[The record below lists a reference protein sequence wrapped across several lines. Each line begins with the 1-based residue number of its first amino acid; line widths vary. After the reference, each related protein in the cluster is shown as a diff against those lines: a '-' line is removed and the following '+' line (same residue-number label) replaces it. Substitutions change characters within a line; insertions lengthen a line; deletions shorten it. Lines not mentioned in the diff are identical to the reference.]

1 MVRTPHRAV
10 VLGLL
15 LMFLAPVNE
24 VFSASSRWSERAGT
38 MPVVPADGEVV
49 SINPPAF
56 SWNGT
61 SGKAVQFELRKKEG
75 STAHKVSADRNWL
88 LLNEALA
95 PGRYEWRITG
105 SGDSAR
111 KPWSLF
117 EVPPGATERA
127 VPPVSVL
134 LERAR
139 TKQRPRSLNPEALR
153 AKAERKASVLGE
165 LGRAVRDWSGAGPL
179 QESAL
184 RFKSSADGEAQDS
197 PKMAVQKMVFA
208 EEDKI
213 LQAALVALSTGDRQ
227 ALADAKRRALNM
239 AELDP
244 GGATSFATHDHGGRS
259 VAWTLALVH
268 DWLYPE
274 WTEAE
279 RSRLVA
285 AISAR
290 LEEMLGKVRHF
301 GLDDGRRLDANPY
314 DSHGAVTLARVSVIC
329 TVMAG
334 VAPQFDAC
342 FRNTVPRYLMWPVPW
357 GRDDG
362 GYANG
367 TNYAQWDTAY
377 THLLVWDML
386 QESIGMDVAETPWAQ
401 GYGKFITYFLP
412 PGTPTGL
419 FGDGAEKNWRNVW
432 ATQAR
437 AYAARV
443 SSPLSDWYVRNQF
456 GADETSLP
464 VLLAPYRDWS
474 TVEKEIPAGTP
485 DALHVPSIGW
495 VAMHSS
501 LADRGRTSVYF
512 KSSPYGSFSHSHAD
526 QNGFVINA
534 AGQPLAIDSGY
545 YDYYDSPHWRRWYK
559 QTRAHNAV
567 TFDGGQGQLHDT
579 MAAKG
584 KITQFET
591 TPSFDLV
598 TGDATQAY
606 GGALTLAVRSM
617 VYARPGTLLVF
628 DSLASST
635 PRSWEWNLHALKPMK
650 VKGKRSV
657 EIEQGGERLCAE
669 VVHGPEVDFSQTG
682 QFVVPPGGD
691 YPRQSHGM
699 FRAVEKSKTLRM
711 LTLLSLNC
719 EKPTVETTDEQ
730 GQLGVALGGHRFVFS
745 DSGVEHVQ

>member
-1 MVRTPHRAV
+1 MAAAV
-10 VLGLL
+10 EPTYAQRHDPLPIYPSALARVTTNPPVFSWPSDASGAYLVELADSTGRVGFKTTNNWLILDHKLSSGEYRWRYRPVGASDGKKEGWNQFTISSGLIELPIPSVELL
-15 LMFLAPVNE
+15 LNRAKNRDHPRTIDL
-24 VFSASSRWSERAGT
+24 ASSRENGVTYR
-38 MPVVPADGEVV
+38 VV
-49 SINPPAF
+49 
-56 SWNGT
+56 
-61 SGKAVQFELRKKEG
+61 
-75 STAHKVSADRNWL
+75 
-88 LLNEALA
+88 
-95 PGRYEWRITG
+95 
-105 SGDSAR
+105 
-111 KPWSLF
+111 
-117 EVPPGATERA
+117 
-127 VPPVSVL
+127 
-134 LERAR
+134 
-139 TKQRPRSLNPEALR
+139 
-153 AKAERKASVLGE
+153 AKALLPKIQAWSVESLPIE
-165 LGRAVRDWSGAGPL
+165 PTLSPSQSL
-179 QESAL
+179 QWKEQPS
-184 RFKSSADGEAQDS
+184 QM
-197 PKMAVQKMVFA
+197 MATQKWVFD

-213 LQAALVALSTGDRQ
+213 LRAALAWFATGNRMALDEAR
-227 ALADAKRRALNM
+227 RRALNL
-239 AELDP
+239 AGLDSR
-244 GGATSFATHDHGGRS
+244 GGTSFAAHDQAGRS
-259 VAWTLALVH
+259 IAWTLALTY

-274 WTEAE
+274 FSATER
-279 RSRLVA
+279 RSLVT
-285 AISAR
+285 AISDR
-290 LEEMLGKVRHF
+290 LTEMMGHGTF
-301 GLDDGRRLDANPY
+301 GLRGGRLLDTNPF
-314 DSHGAVTLARVSVIC
+314 DSHGAVTLGRVSVIC

-342 FRNTVPRYLMWPVPW
+342 FRNTVLRYLMWPVPW

-377 THLLVWDML
+377 THFLVWGML
-386 QESIGMDVAETPWAQ
+386 KESIGLDVATMPWAQ

-443 SSPLSDWYVRNQF
+443 PSPLADWYVRNQF
-456 GADETSLP
+456 GEDETSLP

-485 DALHVPSIGW
+485 DALHVRSIGW

-545 YDYYDSPHWRRWYK
+545 YDYYDSPHWRGWYK
-559 QTRAHNAV
+559 QTRAHNAI

-606 GGALTLAVRSM
+606 GGALTRAVRSM

-628 DSLASST
+628 DSLVSST
-635 PRSWEWNLHALKPMK
+635 PRTWEWNLHALKPMK
-650 VKGKRSV
+650 LKGKRLV
-657 EIEQGGERLCAE
+657 EIEQGGERLCIE
-669 VVHGPEVDFSQTG
+669 VLHGPEVDFSQAD
-682 QFVVPPGGD
+682 QFTAPPSGA
-691 YPRQSHGM
+691 YAAQSHGT
-699 FRAVEKSKTLRM
+699 FRTADKSKELRM
-711 LTLLSLNC
+711 LTMLSVNC
-719 EKPTVETTDEQ
+719 EGPTPEMKDDQ

-745 DSGVEHVQ
+745 NSGVEYVQ